1 MGIVADG
8 CSPYIISRCRIADSD
23 RRRSVADTVI
33 PYRNG
38 RTATGFGRIAHSYP
52 IIGRNGR
59 YTGILIVCHSRFR
72 IVADSHTVF
81 GIAFGAYAFRD
92 TVVPYRFC
100 LVSDRNALFT
110 RRNGFQTYRNR
121 LLILR
126 FRLISKRYPVFSL
139 DYGTGANR
147 HTADRIGPCFCLM
160 SHSDGIVCQCLY
172 FIPECQRINTVRFCL
187 CTLGNRMRLL
197 CFCVCSYGNTILS
210 RSGRARPP
218 DYPACRIRISRKHT
232 AGNHHGAQKRAKR
245 TDFRHRGFII
255 SADPLRNFRNDYVA
269 ILHPAPYDLVYLIH
283 NFNPILSLL
292 QKCFLR
298 CTKR

>member
-1 MGIVADG
+1 
-8 CSPYIISRCRIADSD
+8 
-23 RRRSVADTVI
+23 
-33 PYRNG
+33 
-38 RTATGFGRIAHSYP
+38 
-52 IIGRNGR
+52 
-59 YTGILIVCHSRFR
+59 
-72 IVADSHTVF
+72 
-81 GIAFGAYAFRD
+81 
-92 TVVPYRFC
+92 
-100 LVSDRNALFT
+100 
-110 RRNGFQTYRNR
+110 
-121 LLILR
+121 
-126 FRLISKRYPVFSL
+126 
-139 DYGTGANR
+139 
-147 HTADRIGPCFCLM
+147 M

-187 CTLGNRMRLL
+187 CTLGNRMRFL